1 MITPFFNVIVHKDD
15 EFPDLHGL
23 CAGFENK
30 LWRKD
35 QLVDHLFT
43 YLPEFALTYSELQ
56 ELNGDNIVPKLRQAA
71 GNVYQTEKFRNRGEF
86 GELLLHAIIRETHR
100 TIPAISKLYYKDG
113 PNDTV
118 KGFDAVHVVEKGDL
132 LELWLGEV
140 KFYQDINDAIR
151 DVISELRDHIKI
163 RYVKNEF
170 ISISNKID
178 RAWNHSE
185 KLKSLLDPKTSL
197 DDVFDNT
204 CIPVLL
210 TYDSAVLNKHNHKSK
225 EYIAEIETEFLKFHK
240 KFRDNLG
247 EFPVTIH
254 LLLVPLNTKDELIK
268 KLEEKLRIWQQ
279 I

>member
-1 MITPFFNVIVHKDD
+1 MIKPFFNLVVHKDD

-23 CAGFENK
+23 CAGFENTF
-30 LWRKD
+30 WRKD
-35 QLVDHLFT
+35 QLVDHLFN
-43 YLPEFALTYSELQ
+43 YLPEFALTYSEFK

-71 GNVYQTEKFRNRGEF
+71 SNVYQTEKFRNRGEF
-86 GELLLHAIIRETHR
+86 GELLLHAIIRETHH
-100 TIPAISKLYYKDG
+100 TLPAISKLYYKDG

-118 KGFDAVHVVEKGDL
+118 KGFDAVHVIEKGNL

-151 DVISELRDHIKI
+151 DVIAELRAHIEI

-170 ISISNKID
+170 IAISNKID
-178 RAWNHSE
+178 REWTHSD
-185 KLKSLLDPKTSL
+185 KLKTLLDPNTSL
-197 DDVFDNT
+197 DDVFDST

-210 TYDSAVLNKHNHKSK
+210 TYDSVVLSKHTQKSK
-225 EYIAEIETEFLKFHK
+225 EYLSEIETEFLKFHK
-240 KFRDNLG
+240 KFQKDLG
-247 EFPVTIH
+247 EFPLTIH
-254 LLLVPLNTKDELIK
+254 LFLVPLNTKDELVK